1 MIEENWKKE
10 NPTLFDFSDYK
21 KKIYI
26 YNYSSYNTKANNLIV
41 EVSSSNILL

>member
-21 KKIYI
+21 KKI